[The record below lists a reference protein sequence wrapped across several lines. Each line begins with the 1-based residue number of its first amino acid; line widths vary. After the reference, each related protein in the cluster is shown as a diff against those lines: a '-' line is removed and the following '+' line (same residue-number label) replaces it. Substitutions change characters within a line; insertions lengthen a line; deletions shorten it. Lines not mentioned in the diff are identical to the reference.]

1 MILKKLLMEILKT
14 IVNITILNLKIFFY
28 KNTVKNGKVL
38 LFFFSR
44 KNLTLISKDYLE
56 YLFKNFGEKIL
67 VIYGHQLKN
76 INYKNYYF
84 LKESFLLKYLIN
96 IDIFFSNYLSDKFTL
111 NSIKIYMHHD
121 ISTAPLVDKKKEKD
135 LFLRLVNYDFIFSP
149 QKKSSIMFQE
159 FFNRHKK
166 IKSLKS
172 IPSIY
177 EVGYPKLD
185 YLRSKKIKIKRSK
198 TIIVIAPSDY
208 RHIQKLSIYNE
219 IEEIIDL
226 ILKKTSYTV
235 YFRPYPANLKSQK
248 VIKIINKY
256 NHSKRFYLDKSN
268 DYTKVYSKSKYMLT
282 DISGTAITYTFF
294 TNRKVIFYSR
304 DENLVK
310 KKYYANNSYFKDRN
324 KFGVIKYKP
333 IEIAKFL
340 NSNSHNIIK
349 NNLRKKI
356 TYLDNS
362 KKRIKYLIQD
372 IIEKYEKKI

>member
-44 KNLTLISKDYLE
+44 KNLTLISKNYLE
-56 YLFKNFGEKIL
+56 YLFKNFDKKFL
-67 VIYGHQLKN
+67 LIYGHQLEN

-96 IDIFFSNYLSDKFTL
+96 VDIFFTNYLSDKFTC

-135 LFLRLVNYDFIFSP
+135 LFLRLVNYDLIFSP
-149 QKKSSIMFQE
+149 QKKSSLMFQK
-159 FFNRHKK
+159 FLNKHNK
-166 IKSLKS
+166 IKSLKNT
-172 IPSIY
+172 PVIY

-185 YLRSKKIKIKRSK
+185 YLRSKKIKIKVSK
-198 TIIVIAPSDY
+198 PIIVIAPSDF
-208 RHIQKLSIYNE
+208 RHIKKLSIYHE

-226 ILKKTSYTV
+226 ILKRTSYMV

-248 VIKIINKY
+248 VIKIINRY
-256 NHSKRFYLDKSN
+256 NHSKRFYLDESN
-268 DYTKVYSKSKYMLT
+268 DYTKVYSRSKYLLT

-294 TNRKVIFYSR
+294 TSRKVIFYSR
-304 DENLVK
+304 DENLIK
-310 KKYYANNSYFKDRN
+310 KKYYVNNSYFKDRK

-333 IEIAKFL
+333 IEIVKFL
-340 NSNSHNIIK
+340 NSGSPNMIK
-349 NNLRKKI
+349 NNLLRKI
-356 TYLDNS
+356 NYLDSS
-362 KKRIKYLIQD
+362 KKRIKCLIKD
-372 IIEKYEKKI
+372 LIEKDEK